1 MINCLHS
8 ESQSKLKNFEE
19 MYQQTS
25 KSKENTLSS
34 EHMSTFNTVNN
45 LNVLYEDQSKLK
57 KVEDWDSNYSMKKSM
72 TSILS

>member
-57 KVEDWDSNYSMKKSM
+57 KVED
-72 TSILS
+72 